1 MLLCNLSAMLA
12 SLFPTAAVGGTL
24 GGLGGPMVFT
34 GVGILGGPTVLSPL
48 GGLGG
53 LVEGVKVGLVMV
65 SF

>member
-12 SLFPTAAVGGTL
+12 SLFPTATVGGTL
-24 GGLGGPMVFT
+24 GGLGGPTVFT

-53 LVEGVKVGLVMV
+53 LVEGVEVGLVMV

>member
-24 GGLGGPMVFT
+24 EGLGGPTVFT
-34 GVGILGGPTVLSPL
+34 GVGILGGPTVLGPL
-48 GGLGG
+48 GELRG
-53 LVEGVKVGLVMV
+53 LVEEVEVGLVMV

>member
-24 GGLGGPMVFT
+24 GGLGEPTVFT
-34 GVGILGGPTVLSPL
+34 GVGILGGPTVLGPL

-53 LVEGVKVGLVMV
+53 LVKGVEVGLVMV
-65 SF
+65 PF

>member
-1 MLLCNLSAMLA
+1 MLLCNLSATLA

-24 GGLGGPMVFT
+24 GGLGGPTVFT
-34 GVGILGGPTVLSPL
+34 GVEIL

-53 LVEGVKVGLVMV
+53 LVEGVEVGLVMV